1 MFFGPVVQEMSF
13 KRFLILSSGDHP
25 VQWSRTI
32 YAILKEGIMGNIHM
46 KFYEILTSSSGGD
59 V

>member
-1 MFFGPVVQEMSF
+1 MTLGPVVQEMLF
-13 KRFLILSSGDHP
+13 KRSLILSSGGHP

-32 YAILKEGIMGNIHM
+32 YAILKDGIMGNIHM
-46 KFYEILTSSSGGD
+46 KFYEIWTCGSGD